1 MSKGHPLTCPYYIFT
16 KFSCMRIGDKRRLT
30 IPPSMG
36 YATDWI
42 VLLCIWSFKKKK
54 KTFCF
59 AFDCLVSCMVPL
71 VHCKASV
78 PVLWHSLTLWW
89 DDKCW
94 STFFGPYLF
103 LCLNKQR
110 TPPTKLWMSQSG
122 RHGKTCGSGLGSGQ
136 SGCGS
141 NGSRVKWVIL
151 SMLKMGSGQSGCGL
165 VGSGWPVF
173 FTWIFLFFI
182 FIKKT
187 TCICHLESY
196 ATNYLM

>member
-1 MSKGHPLTCPYYIFT
+1 
-16 KFSCMRIGDKRRLT
+16 MRIGDKRRLT

-36 YATDWI
+36 CATDWI
-42 VLLCIWSFKKKK
+42 VLLCIWSLKKN

-94 STFFGPYLF
+94 STIFGPYLF
-103 LCLNKQR
+103 LCLNKQG

-136 SGCGS
+136 SSCGS
-141 NGSRVKWVIL
+141 NGSRVIL
-151 SMLKMGSGQSGCGL
+151 SGLKTGSGQSGCGSGR
-165 VGSGWPVF
+165 VGLAR
-173 FTWIFLFFI
+173 IFHMNFFI